1 MANFVVNEYKLDVT
15 PQGNYP
21 VVYLSQYEDGRDI
34 SFYMLNRG
42 ASLEI
47 PSEGISVFVS
57 GLKQNG
63 GYFEHQC
70 EIVDGNHVV
79 MHVESDMTDVSGRGA
94 ATLTFTDL
102 DDKKVIS
109 AKFIINVQD
118 GISDEGIEIP
128 TEAETVFQQ
137 LLNEIR
143 AEAAKLDLDMDALDA
158 KIEEFK
164 SDVSADVTEFKSD
177 VNADIDD
184 FKSDVND
191 DIDTINAR
199 MDNFLA
205 SQTGVSNGDKFTV
218 SLLYN
223 VQADGSVS
231 SYVSLSDDPI
241 NYDYLIIQYGIY
253 TTGTS
258 GYKTVDRA
266 IVSGSDFRAATQNN
280 PYVCNS
286 FGIFDSASEG
296 GTSNYPLR
304 AVQLSMWKYTTGETL
319 YTAYRARFDTL
330 DWSGMGGQNA
340 YGYSGV
346 GTNFIVKS
354 VYGIKFVDAGTSK
367 DPELADIRV
376 GADGEIYT
384 SAGEAVR
391 SQISDLKNILSKY
404 DVIESINDMSDV
416 EQDYALVLHNDSAYG
431 DGGPCWFEYLDY
443 ATEAGYA
450 RKDGGKM
457 YPMLDQGPLI
467 ASTPPVERMMSIIS
481 SYVENENLIYGNDYT
496 LFESTTTNEID
507 CSAFVSAVLHGIAY
521 SFSKYVGDANR
532 RTEKISSYSPTL
544 PSGTPKPPLRR
555 LRTRYMAQ
563 YFAERGWLHK
573 MPSTYNMRD
582 ILQFGDILFSWDGKE
597 NSTNR
602 FLKIAHVSIVLAVRD
617 SSNIVVAQCGG
628 YPDVVTTQDNVKD
641 PTLIPQIPGKIS
653 TINLTPENISTYFS
667 AFARIPYVAQNDTAF
682 VGGKLKPVF
691 IPNTYIDE
699 GRMGVESISGV
710 CATSY
715 GYIKVNPSSVITFTG
730 ATSYRGYE
738 LIPMVAEYDAHMQY
752 LAKGRFTSAGK
763 TLTANTRYIKLC
775 YAHSATGDR
784 PPMLLEDCD
793 QFEATIS

>member
-42 ASLEI
+42 TPLEI

-70 EIVDGNHVV
+70 EIVDGGYVV
-79 MHVESDMTDVSGRGA
+79 MHVEPDMTDVSGRGA

-109 AKFIINVQD
+109 AKFIVNVQE

-137 LLNEIR
+137 LLDEIR

-164 SDVSADVTEFKSD
+164 SDVNADVAEFKSD

-199 MDNFLA
+199 IDNFLA

-223 VQADGSVS
+223 VPADGSIS

-241 NYDYLIIQYGIY
+241 NYPYLIIQFGLY
-253 TTGTS
+253 TAGS
-258 GYKTVDRA
+258 GGYKTVDRA
-266 IVSGSDFRAATQNN
+266 IVSGSDFRAATENN
-280 PYVCNS
+280 PYICNS

-304 AVQLSMWKYTTGETL
+304 AVQLSMWKYTSGDSM

-340 YGYSGV
+340 YGYSGA
-346 GTNFIVKS
+346 GNNFIVKA

-367 DPELADIRV
+367 DPELADIRI
-376 GADGEIYT
+376 GADGYSYP
-384 SAGEAVR
+384 SAGAAVR
-391 SQISDLKNILSKY
+391 SQMKGQIVGTALNLGPFDDGVTIPKSKLDSDLNDLLDGMSSDIDTIEEKLINNNATIAELSSSGLNDVNISIPNCSSTYTYLIVQADCQGWK
-404 DVIESINDMSDV
+404 DIVII
-416 EQDYALVLHNDSAYG
+416 
-431 DGGPCWFEYLDY
+431 P
-443 ATEAGYA
+443 
-450 RKDGGKM
+450 
-457 YPMLDQGPLI
+457 
-467 ASTPPVERMMSIIS
+467 
-481 SYVENENLIYGNDYT
+481 
-496 LFESTTTNEID
+496 
-507 CSAFVSAVLHGIAY
+507 
-521 SFSKYVGDANR
+521 
-532 RTEKISSYSPTL
+532 
-544 PSGTPKPPLRR
+544 
-555 LRTRYMAQ
+555 TRYVATSRLYMGFNHGSACTVA
-563 YFAERGWLHK
+563 Y
-573 MPSTYNMRD
+573 T
-582 ILQFGDILFSWDGKE
+582 
-597 NSTNR
+597 
-602 FLKIAHVSIVLAVRD
+602 
-617 SSNIVVAQCGG
+617 SN
-628 YPDVVTTQDNVKD
+628 NLNFKD
-641 PTLIPQIPGKIS
+641 PS
-653 TINLTPENISTYFS
+653 
-667 AFARIPYVAQNDTAF
+667 FA
-682 VGGKLKPVF
+682 
-691 IPNTYIDE
+691 
-699 GRMGVESISGV
+699 SGV
-710 CATSY
+710 S
-715 GYIKVNPSSVITFTG
+715 
-730 ATSYRGYE
+730 
-738 LIPMVAEYDAHMQY
+738 
-752 LAKGRFTSAGK
+752 
-763 TLTANTRYIKLC
+763 
-775 YAHSATGDR
+775 SATIRVYGIR
-784 PPMLLEDCD
+784 R
-793 QFEATIS
+793 